1 MFGKQKQTTK
11 WTISPIPGKE
21 NTDYDPSLYQNVQT
35 VSYRTNVNYNNQQHS
50 DSDESDETMD
60 NHMLI
65 DPFFEYQFRVILIG
79 DSGAGKS
86 SLLRCF
92 TDGSFFEVS
101 DPTVGVDFF
110 ARVLKVADG
119 TPIKLQLW
127 DTAGHE
133 RFRSITKSY
142 YRNSVGCLLVY
153 DVCNRESFTHIPT
166 WMNEAKR
173 HIEPHKAVFI
183 VVGCKR
189 DMASENLAK
198 NREVSE
204 EEARAF
210 AHFNNLPYVET
221 SSKTGLNVEDA
232 FAILTQAI
240 YVKIESGEYKV
251 DGEWDGIKRGFY
263 LAAGTRINNNYPRS
277 SRAGRNTVSLAE
289 GTPVDRKCC

>member
-1 MFGKQKQTTK
+1 MFGKHRKKQEK
-11 WTISPIPGKE
+11 WTISPIPGNE
-21 NTDYDPSLYQNVQT
+21 NNLTDYDPLYYQQT
-35 VSYRTNVNYNNQQHS
+35 VSYGLTVLNSVGNNS
-50 DSDESDETMD
+50 ADSDEDMD
-60 NHMLI
+60 NHILV

-79 DSGAGKS
+79 NSGVGKS

-166 WMNEAKR
+166 WMNEAKK

-189 DMASENLAK
+189 DIATENAK

-240 YVKIESGEYKV
+240 YDRIESGEYKV
-251 DGEWDGIKRGFY
+251 DGTWDGIKRGFY
-263 LAAGTRINNNYPRS
+263 GSLAAGTRIQNNNYS
-277 SRAGRNTVSLAE
+277 SNSRRRAVNLAE
-289 GTPVDRKCC
+289 GTPVNRRCC